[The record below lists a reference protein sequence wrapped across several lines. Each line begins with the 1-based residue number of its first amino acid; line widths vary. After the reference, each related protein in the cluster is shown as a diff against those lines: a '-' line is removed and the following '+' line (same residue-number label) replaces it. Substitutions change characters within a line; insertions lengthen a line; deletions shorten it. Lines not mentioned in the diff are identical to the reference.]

1 VILSQ
6 ALYVNIG
13 GASDYWFTA
22 DATCVPGGPA
32 FSFTYYIT
40 TASVIGSIAGMVG
53 VSLFQMFLS
62 RGTYRAAFCTTLGLK
77 LLASL
82 FDLFIV
88 RRDNIRFGIP
98 DKVAFLLG
106 DAIIASIIGM
116 LYVMFRP
123 RLAATDA
130 AGQMTCDPPRNM
142 SCTSFPTRAYCL

>member
-1 VILSQ
+1 
-6 ALYVNIG
+6 LYVNIA

-53 VSLFQMFLS
+53 VSLFQIFLS
-62 RGTYRAAFCTTLGLK
+62 RGTYRAAFCTTLALK

-88 RRDNIRFGIP
+88 RRDNIAFGIP

-116 LYVMFRP
+116 YAYFYSVLLTCSYAIVHRF
-123 RLAATDA
+123 LHTDLLLVSTKFST
-130 AGQMTCDPPRNM
+130 QCWHD
-142 SCTSFPTRAYCL
+142 